1 MTCIAYIKMRVAI
14 DDGKEEDNIE
24 KWNEIE
30 EKMVLRFLQLQT
42 IDCLR
47 YWCTMQS
54 VWRASC

>member
-30 EKMVLRFLQLQT
+30 EKMVISFL
-42 IDCLR
+42 
-47 YWCTMQS
+47 
-54 VWRASC
+54 